1 MQHEEQDA
9 VRLGQVADRSAG
21 GGAGRFA
28 EKQRI
33 IVNSQERE
41 KDINREINIY
51 SNK

>member
-9 VRLGQVADRSAG
+9 VRLGQVADRGAG
-21 GGAGRFA
+21 GGA
-28 EKQRI
+28 EKKRI